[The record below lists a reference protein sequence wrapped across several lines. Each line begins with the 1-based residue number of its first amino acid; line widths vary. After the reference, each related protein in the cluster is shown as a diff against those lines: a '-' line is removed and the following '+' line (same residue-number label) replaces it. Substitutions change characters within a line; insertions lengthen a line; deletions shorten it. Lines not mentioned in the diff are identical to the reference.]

1 MGNND
6 TAIHHSATT
15 AEELFAKVT
24 SAEEAVANPS
34 AEEDALL
41 ASLSLYQ
48 TCMGIVAEAT
58 IVDLTTEQRTELN
71 TRMDRIE
78 SQLQQRAMSAFMD

>member
-6 TAIHHSATT
+6 TASHHSATT

-24 SAEEAVANPS
+24 SAEETVANPS
-34 AEEDALL
+34 AGEDALL

-48 TCMGIVAEAT
+48 TCMSIVFESTT
-58 IVDLTTEQRTELN
+58 IELTTEQRTEFN
-71 TRMDRIE
+71 ARMDRIE
-78 SQLQQRAMSAFMD
+78 SQLQQHAMSAFMD